1 MFPGGIRSLQSRNT
15 TKITAA
21 RESNRSGRKSL
32 RSGRTTYILAW
43 LVPPPL
49 EIGQLSNLSSKKE
62 ILFFSIYIYL
72 FTEEDETQR
81 KREDE
86 EERRVRVFMDI
97 TLLYFT
103 PIYSILHISGY
114 VRFLVITYKA
124 SKIF

>member
-62 ILFFSIYIYL
+62 ILFCSIYNYL
-72 FTEEDETQR
+72 FTEEDERLLQEEVHVAR
-81 KREDE
+81 PEAWYPYSSE
-86 EERRVRVFMDI
+86 EEA
-97 TLLYFT
+97 Y
-103 PIYSILHISGY
+103 
-114 VRFLVITYKA
+114 LVDGEEA
-124 SKIF
+124 E